1 MNFHRHPLRLL
12 LLPAVALS
20 ASLAHAQLA
29 GTVAVPNLRQQALD
43 RAQAL
48 LTAKPAPIPEEQ
60 VNPFNPAAF
69 NEALTG
75 TTTVA
80 SQGGENTGG
89 TATGGTATGGKSTG
103 GPRTDRELL
112 VALANALRP
121 GGSIVLGDNRIL
133 LLREKKVKV
142 GEKLTLTFEGAQY
155 VVEVTAI
162 NPTHF
167 TLRYNSEEY
176 TRPIKQGSAP

>member
-1 MNFHRHPLRLL
+1 MKTARHLTTLIASFAAFALVHR
-12 LLPAVALS
+12 AVG
-20 ASLAHAQLA
+20 QPA
-29 GTVAVPNLRQQALD
+29 GTVASPNLRQQTLE
-43 RAQAL
+43 RAQGL
-48 LTAKPAPIPEEQ
+48 LNAKPAPIPEEQ

-69 NEALTG
+69 NEAVTG
-75 TTTVA
+75 TTTVTN
-80 SQGGENTGG
+80 QGGENTGG
-89 TATGGTATGGKSTG
+89 TVTGGTTTVVKPAG
-103 GPRTDRELL
+103 GPRTDRDLL
-112 VALANALRP
+112 IALASALRP

>member
-1 MNFHRHPLRLL
+1 MKTNRHLTVWIALL
-12 LLPAVALS
+12 GAL
-20 ASLAHAQLA
+20 SLAHRATGQPA
-29 GTVAVPNLRQQALD
+29 GTVASPNLRQQTLE
-43 RAQAL
+43 RMQGL
-48 LTAKPAPIPEEQ
+48 LHAKPAPIPEDQ
-60 VNPFNPAAF
+60 INPFNPAAF
-69 NEALTG
+69 NESVTG
-75 TTTVA
+75 VSVTN
-80 SQGGENTGG
+80 QGGENTGG
-89 TATGGTATGGKSTG
+89 IGTGGTTTVQKPAG
-103 GPRTDRELL
+103 GPRTDRDLL
-112 VALANALRP
+112 ISLANALRP

>member
-1 MNFHRHPLRLL
+1 MKTARHLTTLI
-12 LLPAVALS
+12 
-20 ASLAHAQLA
+20 ASLAALALVHRAAGQPA
-29 GTVAVPNLRQQALD
+29 GTVVSPNLR
-43 RAQAL
+43 AQSIERTLGL
-48 LTAKPAPIPEEQ
+48 LNAKPAPIPEEQ

-69 NEALTG
+69 NEAVTG
-75 TTTVA
+75 TTVTN
-80 SQGGENTGG
+80 QGGENTGG
-89 TATGGTATGGKSTG
+89 TVTGGTTNVVKPAG
-103 GPRTDRELL
+103 GPRTDRDLL
-112 VALANALRP
+112 IALASALRP